1 MRQVGRI
8 AEGSAPRWRT
18 VVFLAACLLYFR
30 YRLDPQLLH
39 DSGTIVRL
47 AVFGLDPLWL
57 RDQLALPAGP
67 LVLGCNWLVQWYY
80 LPWVGPWMMLASVA
94 CLMAVTQ
101 GFADSLAGRRVAG
114 VRFLPALLAVVLYN
128 SQHHQLVVVLAVAV
142 AGLAALG
149 YVRLPDNLVQ
159 RGIYLLL
166 ALPSLLLVTAGA
178 YLILLACVVFVEWR
192 SERRRLLALLAIV
205 YGEALPWL
213 VTILLYD
220 RPIASAYLD
229 LLPIS
234 KIDTVIALAV
244 VILWTLLPLLA
255 IGLTRI
261 AGRPVRARAWGWPGT
276 ALGLAVAARLGYV
289 PLAARVAGL
298 QPGLSTAGLAPRR
311 DAGRGAPAAAARAVR
326 RVRLRAGEV
335 RDRPPARGPA
345 AGAPEP
351 LLAVPAGRPAG
362 RLNRHDLAVA

>member
-261 AGRPVRARAWGWPGT
+261 AGRPVRARAWGWPG
-276 ALGLAVAARLGYV
+276 LRSGWRS
-289 PLAARVAGL
+289 P
-298 QPGLSTAGLAPRR
+298 PGSVTFPRCTSCWSST
-311 DAGRGAPAAAARAVR
+311 
-326 RVRLRAGEV
+326 
-335 RDRPPARGPA
+335 RPINSRTGPA
-345 AGAPEP
+345 S
-351 LLAVPAGRPAG
+351 
-362 RLNRHDLAVA
+362 